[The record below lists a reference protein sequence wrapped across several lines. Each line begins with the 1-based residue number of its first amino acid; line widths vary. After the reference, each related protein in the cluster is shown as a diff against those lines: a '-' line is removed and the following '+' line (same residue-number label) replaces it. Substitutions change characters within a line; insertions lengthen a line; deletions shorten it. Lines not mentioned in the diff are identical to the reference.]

1 MLTNGCTT
9 SVQALETRVELI
21 ATSWNIGTFKADI
34 CSGEMGYIM
43 DMVEIF
49 LRDIFDS
56 VFEHII
62 NVSALLGPEYPN
74 IRLPFARIAYR

>member
-1 MLTNGCTT
+1 MKPLHMLTNGCTT

-49 LRDIFDS
+49 LCDIFDF
-56 VFEHII
+56 VFVFYITYGI
-62 NVSALLGPEYPN
+62 GGAFVILN
-74 IRLPFARIAYR
+74 RF